1 MLTEAR
7 IFTTTSLVLIHKLK
21 QILNHK
27 KKEREDHHILLCEF
41 PHTLPT
47 YIHVGTLLLNTQ
59 TQTLTILQDTVL
71 ISSRFRWGIE

>member
-21 QILNHK
+21 QILNQK
-27 KKEREDHHILLCEF
+27 KGEEDHHILLCEF

-47 YIHVGTLLLNTQ
+47 LYILTNT
-59 TQTLTILQDTVL
+59 DTDTDANNFTK
-71 ISSRFRWGIE
+71 IQF

>member
-27 KKEREDHHILLCEF
+27 KKGEEDHHTSSCVNFHI
-41 PHTLPT
+41 HYQHT
-47 YIHVGTLLLNTQ
+47 YILTNT
-59 TQTLTILQDTVL
+59 DTDTDANNFTRYSSDF
-71 ISSRFRWGIE
+71 ISLPL